1 MRNVRGSEKTN
12 FSMAQASD
20 YQVSACKKFFSE
32 QSRFEPLNGSFA
44 EKLQGPVYNITK
56 FGAHKVVAL
65 LSWIVN
71 DQEQYKEKS
80 AFYFLIRKDNG
91 KRIEELFKLTPI
103 PTKHQPGNGLVSLF
117 FKKENGNFTPQAAKA
132 YDKLNCALK
141 GHYKKDTKSF
151 ASDMKKL
158 FRNNAVI
165 NQAYFPQVTIEVYMV
180 LLFEIARRSVT
191 SVDNP
196 TQKKKQ
202 FDDLPIGSAIASLLK
217 LLELG
222 NEEICTFDHVFSG
235 KFYCF
240 AGEPEERR
248 RAIDMMNETLH
259 LQELSKLFR
268 SNEQQVDDVDEL
280 AEVFPDGLNLTD

>member
-1 MRNVRGSEKTN
+1 
-12 FSMAQASD
+12 MAQASD
-20 YQVSACKKFFSE
+20 YHVSACKKFFSE

-44 EKLQGPVYNITK
+44 EKLKGPVYDITK

-80 AFYFLIRKDNG
+80 AFFFLIHKDNG
-91 KRIEELFKLTPI
+91 KRREALFKLTAN
-103 PTKHQPGNGLVSLF
+103 PTKHQPGNGWVSLF
-117 FKKENGNFTPQAAKA
+117 FKNDGEFTPQAAKA
-132 YDKLNCALK
+132 YDELNFALK

-202 FDDLPIGSAIASLLK
+202 LDDLPIGSAIASLLK

-268 SNEQQVDDVDEL
+268 SSKQQVDDVDEL